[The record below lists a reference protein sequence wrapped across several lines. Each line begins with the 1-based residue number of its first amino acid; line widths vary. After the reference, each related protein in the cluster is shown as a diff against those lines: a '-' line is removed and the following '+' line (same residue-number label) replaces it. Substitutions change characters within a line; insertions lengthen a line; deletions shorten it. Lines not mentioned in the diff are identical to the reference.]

1 MTVIKYVDADN
12 NVTEVEAE
20 SGESIMSL
28 AVNNMVDGIV
38 GECGGAQ
45 ACATCHCYLDKKY
58 ASHFSE
64 ISEMEEAML
73 ESAPQQNARSRLSCQ
88 LMLNDDTPDIEVSLP
103 SSQY

>member
-1 MTVIKYVDADN
+1 MTIIKYVDAEN

-20 SGESIMSL
+20 TGESIMSL

-45 ACATCHCYLDKKY
+45 ACATCHCYLDNKY
-58 ASHFSE
+58 AKHFSE
-64 ISEMEEAML
+64 MSEMEEAML
-73 ESAPQQNARSRLSCQ
+73 ESAPQRTETSRLSCQ
-88 LMLNDDTPDIEVSLP
+88 LMLKDDTPDIEVSLP